1 MVSPADQFVVAHA
14 EFIQWRMAHPH
25 ATLAEIE
32 ARFDQAFSALRSTE
46 IARTAVA
53 DVPHVTPVCPDCQR
67 PMQRHGVRTRH
78 LVTRDEGQLDLPLP
92 RYRCSVCGTELS
104 PPG

>member
-1 MVSPADQFVVAHA
+1 MPDPVDPIAAARELHA
-14 EFIQWRMAHPH
+14 WRIAHPQ

-32 ARFDQAFSALRSTE
+32 AQVDAALSAFRS
-46 IARTAVA
+46 RTVA
-53 DVPHVTPVCPDCQR
+53 ELAGTTPDEGPPRCPACNR

-92 RYRCSVCGTELS
+92 RYRCSACGTELS
-104 PPG
+104 PPR